1 MNTAEIKKDL
11 QKYKELQE
19 KAVSDYFKAESNN
32 AYSSELEDLKAIV
45 DEIVIVVDSLENLIN
60 NIEFYK
66 A

>member
-1 MNTAEIKKDL
+1 MNTTELKKDL

-19 KAVSDYFKAESNN
+19 KAVADYFKAESNN

-60 NIEFYK
+60 NIEFYN

>member
-19 KAVSDYFKAESNN
+19 KAVSDYFKAEDNN

-45 DEIVIVVDSLENLIN
+45 DEIVIVVNSLENLIN
-60 NIEFYK
+60 NIEFYNS
-66 A
+66 